1 MTNFVPGELWVTL
14 YLGEGYW
21 LAGDAD
27 RATRTLQQCLQLGE
41 RCRMTVF
48 IGCAHRLLGEI
59 AASSDAVESQ
69 IPLAVSH
76 LDQSITIFTSIN
88 AENELALSDA
98 AYGRVCTTESN
109 SRGARPLGSRASDI
123 REAWHISRTRKST
136 GRSRQSGD
144 PVNVSDCDLAL
155 QWWHGRSPARI
166 RRPARR

>member
-88 AENELALSDA
+88 AENELALSYA
-98 AYGRVCTTESN
+98 AYGRVCTQQNRILE
-109 SRGARPLGSRASDI
+109 ARDHLARALAIFERLGTF
-123 REAWHISRTRKST
+123 REPERVR
-136 GRSRQSGD
+136 D
-144 PVNVSDCDLAL
+144 DLANL
-155 QWWHGRSPARI
+155 ATQST
-166 RRPARR
+166 